1 MGSEEK
7 ENKFSRVKLMV
18 AISSSVK
25 SIFKSSTAAMRKAMK
40 SATSIDMTV
49 INKQLANLE
58 SKINDMVA
66 SFKSANRKEVGEG
79 AAAPL
84 EGLTKKNLPELK
96 EKVEGLKN
104 ENMERA
110 SDVRSVAGNLVQ
122 NVGKGNLLVAAGLGS
137 ALLYFYIRKKV
148 SEESPRTITK
158 VEMFGTDYKITFSPA
173 INILTTDSVTI
184 SGSPVVPDINGL
196 RPVIDAPDDS
206 SIVIRG
212 STALTTLCPT
222 SGSCGTITVKTSVYG
237 QLADAVENFIPD
249 ILPDENVLM
258 KYWWVFLIIALI
270 LSSSS
275 AAAVMMSGK

>member
-1 MGSEEK
+1 
-7 ENKFSRVKLMV
+7 MV
-18 AISSSVK
+18 AISSSIK
-25 SIFKSSTAAMRKAMK
+25 SIFKSSTAALRRAMK

-49 INKQLANLE
+49 VNKQLADLE

-66 SFKSANRKEVGEG
+66 SFKTANRKEVGEG

-84 EGLTKKNLPELK
+84 EGVTRKNLPELK

-104 ENMERA
+104 EKMETA
-110 SDVRSVAGNLVQ
+110 SDVRGVAGKLIQ

-148 SEESPRTITK
+148 SEDSPRKITK
-158 VEMFGTDYKITFSPA
+158 VEMSGTDYKITFTPA
-173 INILTTDSVTI
+173 INILTTDEVTI
-184 SGSPVVPDINGL
+184 SDDCKFRPDIRGK

-212 STALTTLCPT
+212 AGAITTPCPASPET
-222 SGSCGTITVKTSVYG
+222 CGTITVKSSVYG
-237 QLADAVENFIPD
+237 QLADAMENVIPD

-275 AAAVMMSGK
+275 AAAVMMSAAK